1 MENIEKVKRGIAT
14 FVDNE
19 IAPILPKWKGIAFAA
34 GAALMLEAKAN
45 VLMNHPFITM
55 LGVVDGDNVDVDK
68 IYSAI
73 KSKAQGKWPIE
84 MAGLR
89 MSEGDL
95 DKLYQY
101 IKGA

>member
-1 MENIEKVKRGIAT
+1 MENIEKVKRGIAM

-19 IAPILPKWKGIAFAA
+19 VAPVMPKWKGIAFAA
-34 GAALMLEAKAN
+34 GAALMMEAKAN
-45 VLMNHPFITM
+45 TLLNHPMVSM
-55 LGVVDGDNVDVDK
+55 LGVVEGDNVDVDK
-68 IYSAI
+68 LYAAV

-89 MSEGDL
+89 MSEGDF